1 MQQSIFIP
9 DNLTSQHSI
18 QDLYLDDG
26 INEARLAM
34 LMTDASIDQIM
45 ALDLSLKITAWNHAC
60 EQVTGI
66 PREQATGRLFTELL
80 CGVVEFPHV
89 MEALVKALKGL
100 KSFVPYEK
108 AAYSGGYFEH
118 HFIPLKSAR
127 GVIGVL
133 IIIHDV
139 AHRIKAEQ
147 ELRRLNAE
155 LARKAKELQEKTDEL
170 TQFNWIAS
178 HDLKEPLRKIYT
190 FIEMVATKEGIKLTD
205 AARTNLRR
213 AQSAAQRMGLLTD
226 DIATF
231 TQVAAPSEQLADVRL
246 DEAFAAV
253 INKHQRAID
262 NSGAVVDYPPM
273 PTIKAYPEMLK
284 LLFGHMLGNALK
296 FHAEGAQPKVWIS
309 YTMVP
314 GEQLNHP
321 AANAGANYHCIGF
334 QDNGIGFPPE
344 YSEKIFG
351 MFQRLNSEGTYK
363 GTGMGLAI
371 CRKVAAAHGGFITVE
386 SEEGVGTT
394 FYCYLEDILSSLAG
408 RS

>member
-1 MQQSIFIP
+1 MNQPTLNPKSTTTSEQQN
-9 DNLTSQHSI
+9 DE
-18 QDLYLDDG
+18 LYIDE
-26 INEARLAM
+26 INEAKLAM
-34 LMTDASIDQIM
+34 LMTDASIDQM
-45 ALDLSLKITAWNHAC
+45 LALDLGLKVMAWNRAC

-66 PREQATGRLFTELL
+66 ARKEAIGKPFTELIS
-80 CGVVEFPHV
+80 GVAEFPHV

-108 AAYSGGYFEH
+108 AGYTAGYFEH
-118 HFIPLKSAR
+118 HFIPLKSAE
-127 GVIGVL
+127 GVIGIL

-147 ELRRLNAE
+147 ELRRLNIE
-155 LARKAKELQEKTDEL
+155 LAQKAQELQEKTDEL

-226 DIATF
+226 DIASF
-231 TQVAAPSEQLADVRL
+231 TQVAAPSEELADVSL
-246 DEAFAAV
+246 DEV
-253 INKHQRAID
+253 LRLSVSKLQRAID
-262 NSGAVVDYPPM
+262 NSGATLDYPSM
-273 PTIKAYPEMLK
+273 PVIRAYPEMLK
-284 LLFGHMLGNALK
+284 LLFWHMLGNALK
-296 FHAEGAQPKVWIS
+296 FHAEGAQPNITIS
-309 YTMVP
+309 YEVVK
-314 GEQLNHP
+314 GDASQHP
-321 AANAGANYHCIGF
+321 LANKEASYHRIAF
-334 QDNGIGFPPE
+334 VDNGLGFAAE

-351 MFQRLNSEGTYK
+351 MFQRLNPDGAYK

-386 SEEGVGTT
+386 SKEGAGTT
-394 FYCYLEDILSSLAG
+394 FYCYLEDKS
-408 RS
+408 